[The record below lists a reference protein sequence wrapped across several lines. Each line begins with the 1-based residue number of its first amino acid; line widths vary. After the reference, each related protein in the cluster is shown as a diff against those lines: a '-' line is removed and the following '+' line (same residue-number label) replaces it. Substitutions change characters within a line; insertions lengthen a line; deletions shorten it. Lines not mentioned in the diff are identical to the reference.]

1 MRTTKNLTSASAF
14 ADSKPH
20 YPLLDA
26 MRGVA
31 ALVVIW
37 YHIFEGF
44 ATSAMDQ
51 RINHGYLAVDFFFIL
66 SGFVLGYAYDD
77 RWSKMTLGQFFK
89 RRLIRLHPLVIL
101 GVVFGVISFCLQ
113 GSVQWD
119 GTKIGWSMIALAMV
133 LSIFMIPA
141 APKACYEIRGN
152 GELFPLNGPS
162 WSLFFEYIA
171 NILYALWLRR
181 LSTKA
186 LSAVVAVSGIGLAA
200 CAFGNLSGVGNIGV
214 GWSMGHTTWDIA
226 GAGLFGGLMR
236 VSFSFSM
243 GLLLSRKFK
252 PRNIKGAFLICS
264 TVVVALLM
272 VPYIGDGS
280 QPWQNA
286 IFDMF
291 CTAVIFPAIVW
302 IAASGRAENKR
313 EGRLCKFLGDISY
326 PLYITHYPVMYYFY
340 AWVWNNGYSF
350 EQVRPVAFAIF
361 FGTIALAW
369 LALKLYD
376 EPTRK
381 WLTNKFIKQVTS
393 PKE

>member
-1 MRTTKNLTSASAF
+1 MRMSEKLVSASAF

-20 YPLLDA
+20 YMLLDA

-77 RWSKMTLGQFFK
+77 RWTKMSLGEFFK
-89 RRLIRLHPLVIL
+89 RRLIRLHPLVVM
-101 GVVFGVISFCLQ
+101 GVIFGVISFCLQ
-113 GSVQWD
+113 GCVQWD
-119 GTKIGWSMIALAMV
+119 GTKVGWSMIAVSMLRSV
-133 LSIFMIPA
+133 FMIPA
-141 APKACYEIRGN
+141 RPGGFAEVRGN

-200 CAFGNLSGVGNIGV
+200 CALGNLSGTGHIGV
-214 GWSMGHTTWDIA
+214 GWSMGHTAWEIPYV
-226 GAGLFGGLMR
+226 GLFGGLMR

-252 PRNIKGAFLICS
+252 PVNIKGAFWICS
-264 TVVVALLM
+264 AIIVALLA
-272 VPYIGDGS
+272 VPYIGDGT
-280 QPWQNA
+280 QPWKNG
-286 IFDMF
+286 IYDMV
-291 CTAVIFPAIVW
+291 CTVVIFPIVVW
-302 IAASGRAENKR
+302 LAASGKAESEKSQ
-313 EGRLCKFLGDISY
+313 RLCKFLGDISY

-340 AWVWNNGYSF
+340 AWVWKNGYSF
-350 EQVRPVAFAIF
+350 EQVWPVGVAIF

-369 LALKLYD
+369 VMLKIYD

-381 WLTNKFIKQVTS
+381 WLMGKFSKKKTA
-393 PKE
+393 

>member
-1 MRTTKNLTSASAF
+1 MAKEIVSSSAF
-14 ADSKPH
+14 SDSKPH

-51 RINHGYLAVDFFFIL
+51 GVNHGYLAVDFFFIL
-66 SGFVLGYAYDD
+66 SGFVLGYAYVD
-77 RWSKMTLGQFFK
+77 RWSKMSLGQFFN
-89 RRLIRLHPLVIL
+89 RRLIRLHPLVVL

-119 GTKIGWSMIALAMV
+119 GTKIGWAMIALAMV
-133 LSIFMIPA
+133 LSILMIPA

-186 LSAVVAVSGIGLAA
+186 LSAVVVVSGIGLAT
-200 CAFGNLSGVGNIGV
+200 CALGNLSGAGNIGV

-252 PRNIKGAFLICS
+252 PIDIKGAFWICS
-264 TVVVALLM
+264 AVIIALLT

-280 QPWQNA
+280 QPWQNG
-286 IFDMF
+286 IYDLFSTML
-291 CTAVIFPAIVW
+291 IFPVIVW
-302 IAASGRAENKR
+302 IAASGKAEGKR
-313 EGRLCKFLGDISY
+313 ENLLCKFLGDISY

-350 EQVRPVAFAIF
+350 DQVKYVAVAIF
-361 FGTIALAW
+361 FGVVALAW
-369 LALKLYD
+369 VVLKLYD
-376 EPTRK
+376 EPVRK
-381 WLTNKFIKQVTS
+381 WLVEKFIK
-393 PKE
+393 KKA

>member
-1 MRTTKNLTSASAF
+1 MAKEIVSSSAF
-14 ADSKPH
+14 SDSKPH

-51 RINHGYLAVDFFFIL
+51 GVNHGYLAVDFFFIL

-77 RWSKMTLGQFFK
+77 RWSKMSLGQFFK
-89 RRLIRLHPLVIL
+89 RRLIRLHPLVVL

-119 GTKIGWSMIALAMV
+119 GTKIGWAMIALAMV

-186 LSAVVAVSGIGLAA
+186 LSAVVVVSGIGLAT
-200 CAFGNLSGVGNIGV
+200 CALGNLSGAGNIGV

-236 VSFSFSM
+236 VSFSFST
-243 GLLLSRKFK
+243 GLLLSRQFK
-252 PRNIKGAFLICS
+252 PIDIKGAFWICS
-264 TVVVALLM
+264 AVIIALLT

-280 QPWQNA
+280 QPWQNG
-286 IFDMF
+286 IYDLF
-291 CTAVIFPAIVW
+291 CTMLIFPVIVW
-302 IAASGRAENKR
+302 IAASGKAEGKR
-313 EGRLCKFLGDISY
+313 EYQLCKFLGDISY

-340 AWVWNNGYSF
+340 AWVWKNGYSF
-350 EQVRPVAFAIF
+350 DQVKYVAVAIF
-361 FGTIALAW
+361 FGVVALAW
-369 LALKLYD
+369 VVLKLYD
-376 EPTRK
+376 EPVRK
-381 WLTNKFIKQVTS
+381 WLVEKFTRK
-393 PKE
+393 KA